1 MNRARSGRPRV
12 TRDVQVTAEDHV
24 FYPWSAQGGPNPVL
38 ITGASG
44 SWFWDETGARYLDF
58 SSQLV
63 NVNIGHQ
70 HPDMIEAVVA
80 QAREL
85 ATISPTVGNRAR
97 SELAR
102 LVVER
107 APGDLNRVLF
117 TTGGAEAVEH
127 AVRLARSYTGRTK
140 MLAAYRSYHGGT
152 GVAIGLTGEPRRW
165 GAEPTNVDV
174 VRFFGPYLYR
184 SPWGART
191 PEEETAAALTHL
203 RQVIEAEGP
212 AHIAGLIMETVVGTN
227 GVLVPPPGYLAGVRA
242 LCDEFGIV
250 YIADEVMVGFGRV
263 GEWFAVDA
271 FEVAP
276 DILTF
281 AKGVNSGYVPLGGV
295 LIAERIARRY
305 DDTPYPGGLTY
316 AGHPLACAAGVA
328 SIGVFERDGILEHV
342 RSVGAQVLGKG
353 LEELAARHPSVGE
366 VRGLGYFWALE
377 LVRDPHTREP
387 LIPFAATGALAE
399 PMNEVTAAAKA
410 RGLWPF
416 NAGNRF
422 QIAPPLTTTAEEIRL
437 GLDIVDEVLE
447 VADRH
452 VGT

>member
-1 MNRARSGRPRV
+1 M
-12 TRDVQVTAEDHV
+12 TADDHV
-24 FYPWSAQGGPNPVL
+24 FYPWSAQGGPNPVA
-38 ITGASG
+38 ITRASG
-44 SWFWDETGARYLDF
+44 SWFWDENGKRYLDF

-63 NVNIGHQ
+63 NVNLGHQ
-70 HPDMIEAVVA
+70 HPDLVAAILA

-85 ATISPTVGNRAR
+85 TTISPTVGNRVR

-102 LVVER
+102 LIVER

-127 AVRLARSYTGRTK
+127 AVRLARSFTGRTK
-140 MLAAYRSYHGGT
+140 MLSAYRSYHGGT

-174 VRFFGPYLYR
+174 VRFFGPYPYR
-184 SPWGART
+184 SPWGTTT
-191 PEEETAAALTHL
+191 PEEETAAALKHL
-203 RQVIEAEGP
+203 RQVIELEGP
-212 AHIAGLIMETVVGTN
+212 AAIAGLILETVVGTN

-271 FEVAP
+271 FDVAP
-276 DILTF
+276 DLITF

-295 LIAERIARRY
+295 LIAERIAARY
-305 DDTPYPGGLTY
+305 DEAVYPGGLTY

-328 SIGVFERDGILEHV
+328 SIAIFEREGILDHV
-342 RSVGAQVLGKG
+342 RSVGTDVLGKG
-353 LEELAARHPSVGE
+353 MRELAARHPSVGE
-366 VRGLGYFWALE
+366 ARGLGFFWALD
-377 LVRDPHTREP
+377 LVRDPRTRQP
-387 LIPFAATGALAE
+387 LIPFAASGAAAE
-399 PMNEVTAAAKA
+399 PMAAVTAAAKE

-422 QIAPPLTTTAEEIRL
+422 QIAPPLTTSAEEIRT
-437 GLDIVDEVLE
+437 GLEIIDAVLE
-447 VADRH
+447 VADDY
-452 VGT
+452 VQTS

>member
-1 MNRARSGRPRV
+1 MA
-12 TRDVQVTAEDHV
+12 DHV
-24 FYPWSAQGGPNPVL
+24 FYPWSVQAEVNPVP

-44 SWFWDETGARYLDF
+44 SYFWDATGKRYLDF

-70 HPDMIEAVVA
+70 QPDVVAAIVA
-80 QAREL
+80 QAQRL
-85 ATISPTVGNRAR
+85 STISPTVGNEAR

-102 LVVER
+102 LIVER
-107 APGDLNRVLF
+107 APGELNRILF

-174 VRFFGPYLYR
+174 VRFFGPYPYR
-184 SPWGART
+184 SPWATAT
-191 PEEETAAALTHL
+191 PEEETAAALAHL
-203 RQVIEAEGP
+203 RQVIELEGP
-212 AHIAGLIMETVVGTN
+212 QHIAGLILETVVGTN

-263 GEWFAVDA
+263 GEWFAVQA
-271 FEVAP
+271 FDVAP
-276 DILTF
+276 DLITF

-295 LIAERIARRY
+295 LIAEKIAERY
-305 DDTPYPGGLTY
+305 DHTVYPGGLTY

-328 SIGVFERDGILEHV
+328 SIEVFERDGILDHV
-342 RSVGAQVLGKG
+342 RSVGADVLGKG
-353 LEELAARHPSVGE
+353 LQELAARHPSVGE
-366 VRGLGYFWALE
+366 VRGLGFFWALE
-377 LVRDPHTREP
+377 LVRDPATREP
-387 LIPFAATGALAE
+387 LVPFAAAGAAAA
-399 PMNEVTAAAKA
+399 PMAAVTAAAKD

-422 QIAPPLTTTAEEIRL
+422 QIAPPLTTTADELRTGVAI
-437 GLDIVDEVLE
+437 IDEVLE
-447 VADRH
+447 VAD
-452 VGT
+452 GFTS

>member
-1 MNRARSGRPRV
+1 MA
-12 TRDVQVTAEDHV
+12 DHV
-24 FYPWSAQGGPNPVL
+24 FYPWSAQSELNPVP
-38 ITGASG
+38 ITGAFG
-44 SWFWDETGARYLDF
+44 SYFWDDTGKRYLDF
-58 SSQLV
+58 SSQMV

-70 HPDMIEAVVA
+70 HPDIVAAIVA
-80 QAREL
+80 QAQRL
-85 ATISPTVGNRAR
+85 ATISPTVGNDVR

-102 LVVER
+102 LIVER
-107 APGDLNRVLF
+107 APGDLNRILF

-174 VRFFGPYLYR
+174 VRFFGPYPYR
-184 SPWGART
+184 SPWGTAT
-191 PEEETAAALTHL
+191 PEEETAAALRHL
-203 RQVIEAEGP
+203 RQVIELEGP
-212 AHIAGLIMETVVGTN
+212 QHIAGLILETVVGTN

-263 GEWFAVDA
+263 GEWFAVQA
-271 FEVAP
+271 FGVEP
-276 DILTF
+276 DIITF

-295 LIAERIARRY
+295 LMAERIARRY
-305 DDTPYPGGLTY
+305 DHVVYPGGLTY

-328 SIGVFERDGILEHV
+328 SIAVFEREGILDHV
-342 RSVGAQVLGKG
+342 RAVGADVLGKG
-353 LEELAARHPSVGE
+353 LRELAGRHPSVGE
-366 VRGLGYFWALE
+366 VRGLGFFWALE
-377 LVRDPHTREP
+377 LVRDHRDRQP
-387 LIPFAATGALAE
+387 LIPFAATGADAE
-399 PMNEVTAAAKA
+399 PMAAVTAAAKA

-422 QIAPPLTTTAEEIRL
+422 QIAPPLTTTADELRT
-437 GLDIVDEVLE
+437 GLEIVDEVLD
-447 VADRH
+447 VADGY
-452 VGT
+452 VDG